1 MKRKLFLVISL
12 LFIFSSSY
20 IAYTQFT
27 PVEIGMRAEIEEF
40 LKTAEIV
47 NSVDIGEGVTN
58 PKRLFLQNED
68 MGRMSGAWKNVEG
81 KQKGAWE
88 GWQYEIAAYQMDK
101 LLDLNM
107 IPPTVERE
115 FKGKKGSLQFWVSS
129 PMSELDRTEQK
140 KGIPKS
146 RYDNWEK
153 RRHIA
158 RAFDCLIAN
167 NDRTQ
172 QNIRYTADMRWIL
185 IDHSR
190 SFYSARRD
198 RKRLVYGKK
207 GHKEKKLI
215 KKLPRVFLEKIK
227 ALTYDTIKDAVGPY
241 LKDNEIKAV
250 MLRKELLLKEIEGMI
265 KEMGEDKFLY

>member
-12 LFIFSSSY
+12 LFIFSGSY
-20 IAYTQFT
+20 LAYTQFT
-27 PVEIGMRAEIEEF
+27 PVEIGMRADIEEF
-40 LKTAEIV
+40 LKTAKIV
-47 NSVDIGEGVTN
+47 KSEDIGEGVTD
-58 PKRLFLQNED
+58 PKRVYLESEK
-68 MGRMSGAWKNVEG
+68 MGKMRGAWKNVEG
-81 KQKGAWE
+81 KYKGFWE
-88 GWQYEIAAYQMDK
+88 GWQYEIAAYRMDK

-115 FKGKKGSLQFWVSS
+115 LNGMRGSLQYWVSS

-140 KGIPKS
+140 RGIPKS

-153 RRHIA
+153 MRHIA

-172 QNIRYTADMRWIL
+172 QNILYTADWRWIL

-190 SFYSARRD
+190 SFYATRRD
-198 RKRLVYGKK
+198 KRRLVYGKK

-215 KKLPRVFLEKIK
+215 EKLPRVFVDKVK
-227 ALTYDTIKDAVGPY
+227 ALTYDMVKEAVGPY
-241 LKDNEIKAV
+241 LKDEEIKAI
-250 MLRKELLLKEIEGMI
+250 LIRKELLLKEIEGMV
-265 KEMGEDKFLY
+265 KEIGEDKFFY

>member
-20 IAYTQFT
+20 VIYGQFT
-27 PVEIGMRAEIEEF
+27 PVEIGIRAEIEEF

-115 FKGKKGSLQFWVSS
+115 FKGKKGSLQYWVSS

-146 RYDNWEK
+146 RYDNWVK
-153 RRHIA
+153 RRYIA

-190 SFYSARRD
+190 SFYSERRD

-215 KKLPRVFLEKIK
+215 KNLPRVFVEKIK

-250 MLRKELLLKEIEGMI
+250 LLRKELLLKEIEGMI
-265 KEMGEDKFLY
+265 KEIGEDKFLY

>member
-20 IAYTQFT
+20 VAYAQFT
-27 PVEIGMRAEIEEF
+27 STEIAMRAEIEEF
-40 LKTAEIV
+40 LKTAKIV
-47 NSVDIGEGVTN
+47 KSEDIGEGVTN

-107 IPPTVERE
+107 IPPTVERV
-115 FKGKKGSLQFWVSS
+115 FKGMRGSLQYWVFS
-129 PMSELDRTEQK
+129 PMSELDRAEQK

-146 RYDNWEK
+146 RHDNWEK
-153 RRHIA
+153 RKYLA

-172 QNIRYTADMRWIL
+172 QNIRYTADWRWIL

-190 SFYSARRD
+190 SFYATGRD
-198 RKRLVYGKK
+198 KKRLVFGKK

-215 KKLPRVFLEKIK
+215 QKLPRVFVEKIK
-227 ALTYDTIKDAVGPY
+227 ALTFDTIKDAVGPY
-241 LKDNEIKAV
+241 LKDNEIKV
-250 MLRKELLLKEIEGMI
+250 VLLRKELLLKEIEGMI
-265 KEMGEDKFLY
+265 KEKGEDKFLY